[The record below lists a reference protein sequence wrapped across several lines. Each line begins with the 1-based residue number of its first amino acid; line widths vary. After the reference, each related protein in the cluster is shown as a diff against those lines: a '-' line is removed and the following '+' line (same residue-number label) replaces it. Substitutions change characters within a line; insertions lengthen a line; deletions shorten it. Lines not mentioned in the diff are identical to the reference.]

1 MKNLKKRVINN
12 IIRSRSSLQLKS
24 SIRYAELA
32 GLKDDETVA
41 EWIAFRKL
49 LVFPNDPNQPF

>member
-12 IIRSRSSLQLKS
+12 IVRSRSSLQLQS

-32 GLKDDETVA
+32 GLKDDETVK
-41 EWIAFRKL
+41 EWVQFRKL